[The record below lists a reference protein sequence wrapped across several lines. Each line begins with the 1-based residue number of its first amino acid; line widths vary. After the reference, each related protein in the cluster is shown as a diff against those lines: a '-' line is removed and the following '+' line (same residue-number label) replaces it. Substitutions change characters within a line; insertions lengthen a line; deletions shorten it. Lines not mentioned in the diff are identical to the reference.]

1 MYFNTIAIK
10 LLVYFNIIK
19 IISLIFC
26 VPESSGNDVTIASNC
41 GRVDAQK
48 GNDLVVSEPVLRYP
62 FSFKIGFSN
71 YITINAGKK
80 ERNMV
85 VHLALCWRW
94 RYGWLESV
102 SSSSNLKTTVSLQY
116 NLSRIVAYIGI
127 NFSWESSYSLWCI
140 LEMFILTLFN
150 LSLRNPVKYCFV

>member
-26 VPESSGNDVTIASNC
+26 VPESSGNDVTIPSNC
-41 GRVDAQK
+41 GWVDAQK

-62 FSFKIGFSN
+62 FSFKIEFSN

-85 VHLALCWRW
+85 VHLALC
-94 RYGWLESV
+94 
-102 SSSSNLKTTVSLQY
+102 
-116 NLSRIVAYIGI
+116 
-127 NFSWESSYSLWCI
+127 
-140 LEMFILTLFN
+140 
-150 LSLRNPVKYCFV
+150 